1 MSASVILDPPDWVW
15 RIIHASSGDPTRL
28 RSELEALDPE
38 GLALFSAYVRDMA
51 TRLTSAAYP
60 DDFPAGLS
68 DERVFECA
76 CEMVMQGRE
85 HYRDMLRDPSPM
97 RRAWSYDQDARC
109 APLALVGEIH
119 ARLFGEEVTTD
130 LVVHWR
136 ADGSA
141 EPQ

>member
-1 MSASVILDPPDWVW
+1 MSASAILDPPNWIW
-15 RIIHASSGDPTRL
+15 RIIHASSGDPIRL
-28 RSELEALDPE
+28 RCELEALDAE
-38 GLALFSAYVRDMA
+38 GLALFGAYVRDMA
-51 TRLTSAAYP
+51 TRLTSATHP

-85 HYRDMLRDPSPM
+85 RYRDILHDPSSM
-97 RRAWSYDQDARC
+97 RRAWSYGQDARC
-109 APLALVGEIH
+109 TPLALVGKIH
-119 ARLFGEEVTTD
+119 ARLFGEEVATD

>member
-1 MSASVILDPPDWVW
+1 MSASVILDPPNWVW

-28 RSELEALDPE
+28 RSELEALDAE
-38 GLALFSAYVRDMA
+38 SLVLFGAYVRDMA
-51 TRLTSAAYP
+51 TRLSSAP
-60 DDFPAGLS
+60 CLDNFQAGLS

-76 CEMVMQGRE
+76 CEMVMQGRGR
-85 HYRDMLRDPSPM
+85 YRDILRDPSLIH
-97 RRAWSYDQDARC
+97 RARPHDRDVRC
-109 APLALVGEIH
+109 APLALVGEIYH
-119 ARLFGEEVTTD
+119 RLFGEEVATD